1 MRWNDVGDLA
11 MYRLHLASGGNLA
24 GAILP
29 MLERRLQV
37 HLFAVRA
44 TDGML
49 SIAILGLDQ
58 DGTSRS
64 YAEVV
69 LTDLDAA
76 GRAAWWIVRADD
88 VVDRARV
95 RLAEVDAI
103 LRGEVLPE
111 REIGGLS

>member
-1 MRWNDVGDLA
+1 